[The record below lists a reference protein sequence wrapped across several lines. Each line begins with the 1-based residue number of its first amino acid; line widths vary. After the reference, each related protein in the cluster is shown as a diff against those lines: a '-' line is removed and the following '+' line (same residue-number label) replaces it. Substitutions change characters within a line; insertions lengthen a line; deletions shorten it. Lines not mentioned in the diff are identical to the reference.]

1 MSNKISCSPP
11 YYLEDHHRV
20 ARIELLAKRELRVD
34 LRQAHNDFH
43 PESKEGKKGIRS
55 WQEIKIQDRRPA
67 HYIGLIKTPM
77 ISDGGVAY
85 FGR

>member
-1 MSNKISCSPP
+1 M
-11 YYLEDHHRV
+11 
-20 ARIELLAKRELRVD
+20 ELALLSRRPSSRRTLGVLAKRELRVD

-55 WQEIKIQDRRPA
+55 WQVIKIQDRRPA